1 MSPFNHFVWL
11 SISLYYMC
19 CAEVI
24 VETPQSNLQHPKHQP
39 QDSDV
44 NVILEKEQAD
54 TVPKVGGETAPEEV
68 NSAVPLDD
76 QKENASEI
84 KSDGM
89 HQNGASK
96 AVETSNEA
104 LASNGATEK
113 LDEPVL
119 AAVLESNNQE
129 SVTELNNEVIIEEDD
144 RNQAVEAEKLET
156 DDTNEEVPLASF
168 KEFREEQMEKEKET
182 KKVVKRKTEDV
193 DDSVVEKPKTK
204 LIQKNYADNSCGS
217 KIVDSKKEFKNSGTI
232 LNNNKDLYAM
242 IPCEGAIWFVV
253 ELCDTIQIN
262 ALQLANYELFSSSIK
277 EFKVYTAETYPPKE
291 WKHLGTFETV
301 NSRQIQKFDI
311 ENHGDYSKYVRFE
324 KITSRG
330 KEHFCVLST
339 FEVLGMSMVDEY
351 EEVQHQQDEE
361 VDLYEQPLDS
371 DDPPDTE
378 PTDKSLIQGAKDT
391 VKNIVDSALN
401 VLGVSKSEEIVKEEV
416 VENDT
421 VPSKDEAPPSS
432 VEEEAV
438 KATEESVIIKVDEMG
453 KEIKSEGL
461 PEKRLKGEE
470 DVADVSSIPSP
481 VGSQDPSSGPDRE
494 AIMEAVDLSK
504 HDDEVVHKEVEKV
517 EVKKPDVK
525 GEGEPEIVVA
535 VVQPISP
542 EVKLESAESKPQEK
556 IEKVPETSEPK
567 PDGGAT
573 EKGVIMTN
581 SPKKNSIFVE
591 LDKKIKELE
600 KNLSLSNDYLETLSS
615 RYKRV
620 DQSFKPLQ
628 KTLSTID
635 EVMVRFE
642 DRLQNLETKFEKF
655 ETALDSFLLHMEDTK
670 SKSNTLVTS
679 TNLILFLLLI
689 MLYFLWRMSYKVNQ
703 ISYCV
708 IDQPSESKATFVTPE
723 ISHTTDSSSSRK
735 RQRSKPQKVTGG
747 FRSRDTSPRPGLQSH
762 KSESNLP
769 KKMGTESKK
778 PLESVQMDLIYPQQK
793 SPILKRKAKHVR

>member
-1 MSPFNHFVWL
+1 MSILQDTMSPFNHFVWL
-11 SISLYYMC
+11 SISLFYMC

-24 VETPQSNLQHPKHQP
+24 VETPPSNLQHPKHQP

-44 NVILEKEQAD
+44 NVILEKEQDD
-54 TVPKVGGETAPEEV
+54 TVPRVGGEHAPEDV
-68 NSAVPLDD
+68 NSAIPLDD

-84 KSDGM
+84 KSEEKHHTGS
-89 HQNGASK
+89 SK

-104 LASNGATEK
+104 VAPNGATEK

-119 AAVLESNNQE
+119 ANPVVLESKNQE
-129 SVTELNNEVIIEEDD
+129 SVTEVNNEVIIEEEV
-144 RNQAVEAEKLET
+144 RNEAVEAEELET
-156 DDTNEEVPLASF
+156 DDTNEDVPLASF

-182 KKVVKRKTEDV
+182 KKVEKRKTEDV
-193 DDSVVEKPKTK
+193 DDSVVEKPKPK

-339 FEVLGMSMVDEY
+339 FEILGMSMVDEY

-416 VENDT
+416 VKNDT
-421 VPSKDEAPPSS
+421 ILSKDEAPPSS
-432 VEEEAV
+432 VGEEAV
-438 KATEESVIIKVDEMG
+438 KPTEESVIIKVDEMG
-453 KEIKSEGL
+453 KEIKNEGV

-470 DVADVSSIPSP
+470 DVADVSSIPP
-481 VGSQDPSSGPDRE
+481 TVGTPDPPSAPDRE

-504 HDDEVVHKEVEKV
+504 HD

-542 EVKLESAESKPQEK
+542 DVKLESAESKPQEK

-567 PDGGAT
+567 PDGGAS

-642 DRLQNLETKFEKF
+642 DRLQNLETKFAKF
-655 ETALDSFLLHMEDTK
+655 ETALESYLLHMEDSK

-708 IDQPSESKATFVTPE
+708 IDQPRESKATFVTPE
-723 ISHTTDSSSSRK
+723 ISHTTDSNSSRK

-747 FRSRDTSPRPGLQSH
+747 FRSRDTSPRPGLLSH

-778 PLESVQMDLIYPQQK
+778 SLESVQMDLIYPQQK